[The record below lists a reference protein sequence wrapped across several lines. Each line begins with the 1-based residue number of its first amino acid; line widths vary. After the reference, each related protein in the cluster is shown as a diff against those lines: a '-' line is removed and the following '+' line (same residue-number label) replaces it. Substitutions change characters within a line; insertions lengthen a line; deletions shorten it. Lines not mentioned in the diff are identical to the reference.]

1 LEDLTMNKLSSLFVL
16 AVVAGAAGCATDTSE
31 PSGPSGDQTLGNDDL
46 VKPEEGKADSSA
58 LAAFV
63 DFEFDGEVLLDST
76 WNIESSVE
84 DQLLYT
90 IGHLNGDNSVGR
102 LDHIELT
109 NIQKTEEG
117 GKTLVRYRAK
127 LPVAWGDRTHVP
139 TSYTL
144 KLPRDGSYSGY
155 QAFTEKYKHDC
166 VDYGAHDVDSGSMWY
181 YYRPNNSSCSLDAAD
196 ILTTTATVKP
206 SPNST
211 TGKYPEYDMVWQDGA
226 LNVVA
231 IFGKYEDGA
240 TSSSDA
246 GIAAYN
252 EFVSAVKS
260 KLSSNQLTTT
270 PSSVPS
276 SPGVAHPDIQF
287 KGTLADGK
295 PVTITAL
302 LVDNVRTPGPEF
314 DARYEDL
321 STTADF
327 IVYNG
332 HAGLGAN
339 IRALAQKGKWAT
351 GQYAIF
357 FENGCD
363 SYAYVDS
370 ALWESHAAVNPDDP
384 KGTKYL
390 DVVVNAMPAYF
401 HSDSEATM
409 AIANALMNPAEPKT
423 YEAIFK
429 QIDSSQ
435 VVLVTGEEDN
445 TFVPGGGGSGE
456 PTENWTGMSESGSV
470 AQNKEARFE
479 TPKLPVGSYTFS
491 MTGTSDADLYVR
503 VGTQPTK
510 TLYDCRPYKA
520 GSKESCTVELSTSAP
535 VHVMVR
541 GYASNSTFEL
551 TGKRK

>member
-1 LEDLTMNKLSSLFVL
+1 MNKLSSLFVL
-16 AVVAGAAGCATDTSE
+16 AVVACAQGCATDTSE
-31 PSGPSGDQTLGNDDL
+31 PSGPSGDQVLGNDDL

-76 WNIESSVE
+76 WNVERSVE

-109 NIQKTEEG
+109 NVQKTAQG
-117 GKTLVRYRAK
+117 DKTLIRYRAK
-127 LPVAWGDRTHVP
+127 MPVAWGDKNNVP

-144 KLPRDGSYSGY
+144 KLPKDGTYSGY

-181 YYRPNNSSCSLDAAD
+181 YYRPNGYSCNLDEAD
-196 ILTTTATVKP
+196 IITTNATVKP

-211 TGKYPEYDMVWQDGA
+211 TGKYPEYDMVWKDGV

-240 TSSSDA
+240 TTASDA

-252 EFVSAVKS
+252 EFVGAMKS
-260 KLSSNQLTTT
+260 KLSGGSVTTV
-270 PSSVPS
+270 PASVPS
-276 SPGVAHPDIQF
+276 SPGIAHPDIEF
-287 KGTLADGK
+287 HATLADGK
-295 PVTITAL
+295 PVNVTVL
-302 LVDNVRTPGPEF
+302 LVDNVRTAGAAF
-314 DARYEDL
+314 DARYESL
-321 STTADF
+321 STNADF

-339 IRALAQKGKWAT
+339 VRALAQKDSWTK

-363 SYAYVDS
+363 TYAYVDS
-370 ALWESHAAVNPDDP
+370 ALWEAHAAVNSDDP

-390 DVVVNAMPAYF
+390 DLVVNAMPAYF
-401 HSDSEATM
+401 RSDAEATM

-429 QIDSSQ
+429 EIDSAQ

-445 TFVPGGGGSGE
+445 TFVPGGGGGGE
-456 PTENWTGMSESGSV
+456 PTTDWAGMSESGSV
-470 AQNKEARFE
+470 TQNKEVRFE
-479 TPKLPVGSYTFS
+479 TPKLPTGS
-491 MTGTSDADLYVR
+491 
-503 VGTQPTK
+503 
-510 TLYDCRPYKA
+510 
-520 GSKESCTVELSTSAP
+520 
-535 VHVMVR
+535 
-541 GYASNSTFEL
+541 
-551 TGKRK
+551 